1 MKFYAPAFFFTVAF
15 LANSLLCAQ
24 EYYGAPISIVS
35 SSLFD
40 TTENSSWPYVITL
53 AETTDGASS
62 QAEQTLDINVASMPL
77 GSEYRVLK
85 TMSNGEFFNG
95 PSQALS
101 ADSNKI
107 TIDAVDFDR
116 TVKVQ
121 FSSGSI
127 SFDTLIVNAPYAT
140 LTIGVDDFH
149 LLNAFNDPNNLPLD
163 TVNLSISVLENGLG
177 LTLGDNENTSIQR
190 RDAWGTT
197 SRTLD
202 KQGNGLMGAS

>member
-24 EYYGAPISIVS
+24 EYDGAPISIGS
-35 SSLFD
+35 SSFFD

-62 QAEQTLDINVASMPL
+62 QAEQTLDINVTSLPL

-101 ADSNKI
+101 AGSNKI
-107 TIDAVDFDR
+107 AIDAVDFDR

-121 FSSGSI
+121 FTSGSI
-127 SFDTLIVNAPYAT
+127 SYDTLIVNAPYAT
-140 LTIGVDDFH
+140 ITIGVDDFH

-177 LTLGDNENTSIQR
+177 LTLEITKTLQFKGAMLFGTGTLTIWTNR
-190 RDAWGTT
+190 R
-197 SRTLD
+197 
-202 KQGNGLMGAS
+202 MV